1 MYVLLKK
8 NIISLEFLSVI
19 ISALLAGFVYFKS
32 PGIIPTHFNLKGQTD
47 AYGGKENIL
56 YIPFISLCIFFI
68 FSFIINN
75 PSLTNKGTAAL
86 NANEIRQ
93 VVLFLKTLEILSLLV
108 LNCVLI
114 VMYNKEF
121 GVILD
126 VIIALFFLYNVIF
139 LIKIFRKN

>member
-1 MYVLLKK
+1 MYVLVKK

-19 ISALLAGFVYFKS
+19 ISALLAGFVYIKS

-56 YIPFISLCIFFI
+56 YIPLISLCIFFI

-75 PSLTNKGTAAL
+75 PSLTNKSTAAL

-93 VVLFLKTLEILSLLV
+93 VVLFLKTLEILSLLA
-108 LNCVLI
+108 LNCVLV
-114 VMYNKEF
+114 VMYSKEF

-139 LIKIFRKN
+139 LIKIFRKI